1 MFPFDTD
8 PGIVNN
14 YMKDRVTRL
23 YSVYQLLKKE
33 YPGAKTFL
41 HHRNPYEL
49 MVAVILSARTTD
61 AQVNRITPVLF
72 EKYPDPEALMN
83 ADAADVEELVFS
95 TGFYRSKARSI
106 IGAAAEVVRRYNGAI
121 PESMDDLLSLPGVG
135 RKSANVIRAHAF
147 SKPAV
152 IVDTHFSRV
161 VGRLGLTDKKEPEKI
176 EREIALI
183 CPAEIQSDFS
193 MVINIQGRNV
203 CTARRP
209 ECGLCAVRKLCL
221 FPGND

>member
-1 MFPFDTD
+1 
-8 PGIVNN
+8 
-14 YMKDRVTRL
+14 
-23 YSVYQLLKKE
+23 
-33 YPGAKTFL
+33 
-41 HHRNPYEL
+41 
-49 MVAVILSARTTD
+49 
-61 AQVNRITPVLF
+61 
-72 EKYPDPEALMN
+72 
-83 ADAADVEELVFS
+83 
-95 TGFYRSKARSI
+95 
-106 IGAAAEVVRRYNGAI
+106 
-121 PESMDDLLSLPGVG
+121 MDDLLSLPGVG

-193 MVINIQGRNV
+193 MVINIHGRNV

-221 FPGND
+221 FPVMIDFHFSLVTEFSFLTLLRYSVSFSNLRAVSGDIICSSLQAVESASSSESRTVCSRKSARILWRFNTDFAMFSPLSVSRRGDVFRIRYSPSV